1 MKETNP
7 DFFNN
12 AIKSISK
19 VETIS
24 DGTQS
29 PGPRSDKNSA
39 ILDYVVLPNG
49 NGKYKVSPER
59 CKEVGIS
66 MKEAAELFVQMK
78 TNDIIDVF

>member
-12 AIKSISK
+12 VIRSISK
-19 VETIS
+19 AETIS
-24 DGTQS
+24 DGIQS

-39 ILDYVVLPNG
+39 ILDYVVLS
-49 NGKYKVSPER
+49 NGKGQYEVSSER

-66 MKEAAELFVQMK
+66 MEEAAELFIQMK
-78 TNDIIDVF
+78 TNDIIDAF